1 MRAHFSLRLAATL
14 GAALV
19 ILAAAAPAAQAQGK
33 GNAKHGQGKPAKQG
47 HLPPGQAKKRVT
59 TSHAVIV
66 TRDVLVSQGFR
77 VVRVERLGDA
87 QVIYYRRG
95 NNGRGRGLGP
105 VERLVVRPAGEIVA
119 FEAAP
124 RPVLLAV
131 NVRLGL

>member
-1 MRAHFSLRLAATL
+1 MRAHFSVRHAATL

-19 ILAAAAPAAQAQGK
+19 LLAAAAPAAQAQGK
-33 GNAKHGQGKPAKQG
+33 GHAKHGQARSAKQG
-47 HLPPGQAKKRVT
+47 HVPPGQAKKRVS
-59 TSHAVIV
+59 TSQAVIV
-66 TRDVLVSQGFR
+66 TRDVLVSHGFQ
-77 VVRVERLGDA
+77 VVRVERLGTA

-105 VERLVVRPAGEIVA
+105 VERMVVRPAGEVVV
-119 FEAAP
+119 FESAP